1 MGPSLGGPSAFLAL
15 ARQAQSEPKP
25 SVPTAAPAVPK
36 TELAAAP
43 LAAAA
48 SRPVDPVALA
58 AEPDAFVGQA
68 VLVEGEVMSVNG
80 STAGQPS
87 ASTVVMTAHLPRVGT
102 LTLPLSTSVT
112 AGI

>member
-1 MGPSLGGPSAFLAL
+1 MPNLVPTVAAVNAAVRNVAQQAISATSAWAAGVVSMGPSLGGPSALPAL

-48 SRPVDPVALA
+48 PRPVDPVALA
-58 AEPDAFVGQA
+58 AQPAAFGGQA
-68 VLVEGEVMSVNG
+68 
-80 STAGQPS
+80 
-87 ASTVVMTAHLPRVGT
+87 
-102 LTLPLSTSVT
+102 
-112 AGI
+112 